1 MSKTTNARERCNL
14 VAVQMAWQLEDY
26 ASPEAFCAR
35 IDALGEQIARSAAQ
49 KAIVVFPEDVGLGL
63 AFTQHFDLVKS
74 ASSAMEA
81 GSRMIEAEQERIQ
94 PLLLQ
99 GDPPVRAMLRL
110 LSPFIRQHYEA
121 AFSRLAARHG
131 WWVVA
136 GSAPINL
143 FGSVYNASFVYDSS
157 GELVQIQCKTRLVDE
172 EREIGLQLSE
182 APLDSLG
189 AVDTP
194 YGVLGTMICYD
205 AFHEE
210 VSRLITDKLH
220 ATILAQPSCNLPP
233 WTPQEAAGWR
243 LGLAKVVENA
253 RGAVGINPMMVGK
266 LFDLTPQGR
275 STILAHSD
283 FAGQDNVLA
292 AANSHDQEEIV
303 VYEYDPSEFR

>member
-1 MSKTTNARERCNL
+1 
-14 VAVQMAWQLEDY
+14 MAWRLDDY

-35 IDALGEQIARSAAQ
+35 IEALGEQIAESATPN
-49 KAIVVFPEDVGLGL
+49 AIVVFPEDVGLGL
-63 AFTQHFDLVKS
+63 AFTQRFDLVKT

-81 GSRMIEAEQERIQ
+81 GLRMIEAEQESLQ
-94 PLLLQ
+94 PLIQQ

-110 LSPFIRQHYEA
+110 LSPFVRQHYEA

-136 GSAPINL
+136 GSAPTNL
-143 FGSVYNASFVYDSS
+143 FGSVYNAAFVFEPN
-157 GELVQIQCKTRLVDE
+157 GELAQIQCKTRLVDE

-189 AVDTP
+189 TVETP
-194 YGVLGTMICYD
+194 YGILGTMICYD

-210 VSRLITDKLH
+210 VSRLMTEKLD

-233 WTPQEAAGWR
+233 WTPEEAEDWR

-253 RGAVGINPMMVGK
+253 RGTVGINPMMVGR

-275 STILAHSD
+275 STIVAHSD
-283 FAGQDNVLA
+283 FAGPDNALVSA
-292 AANSHDQEEIV
+292 KTFDQEEIV
-303 VYEYDPSEFR
+303 VYDYDPSEFR